1 MQKRHTIRMCDMS
14 TQPDSANLDL
24 GRKLNLIE
32 AMLNADGVAPLAQRL
47 GDCVSFSRG
56 SAEQGYVTI
65 EGNDLWLSFADR
77 KSTRVRV
84 TDHHVSDIIAL
95 IESPQ

>member
-1 MQKRHTIRMCDMS
+1 MRTE
-14 TQPDSANLDL
+14 PDSGNLDL

-32 AMLNADGVAPLAQRL
+32 AMLNADGIAPQAQRL
-47 GDCVSFSRG
+47 GDHVIFSRG

-77 KSTRVRV
+77 ESTRVRV
-84 TDHHVSDIIAL
+84 TDHHISDIIAL
-95 IESPQ
+95 IESPRQE

>member
-1 MQKRHTIRMCDMS
+1 MS
-14 TQPDSANLDL
+14 TEQDAADLDL

-56 SAEQGYVTI
+56 LSEQGYVTI

-77 KSTRVRV
+77 ESTRVRV
-84 TDHHVSDIIAL
+84 TDHHISDIIAL
-95 IESPQ
+95 IESPRQE